1 MSVERVASGT
11 GLVNV
16 YNFLAETFPE
26 RVDKT
31 VHDGEENIIIIKSR
45 ANRGWSSEARESF
58 TKTTILMK
66 TILRICIA
74 AAKYIE

>member
-16 YNFLAETFPE
+16 YNFLADTFPQ

-31 VHDGEENIIIIKSR
+31 VHEGDKISR
-45 ANRGWSSEARESF
+45 
-58 TKTTILMK
+58 
-66 TILRICIA
+66 
-74 AAKYIE
+74 